1 MYVDFTTYLLE
12 ISIRRPNL
20 VIISSK
26 PCSFSIVFGTYRFLR
41 APFGLSCTFEN
52 VQSLVI
58 KVFSGILGAS
68 VNLCISRKSKEK
80 HDHILKQMFERA
92 RKRNI
97 KFILNE
103 VQYHRSYVKYLGVK
117 FFKGG
122 MLPDLEQIQVTRQL
136 RTQSY
141 KTEL

>member
-1 MYVDFTTYLLE
+1 MDFTTYLLE

-26 PCSFSIVFGTYRFLR
+26 PCSFSIVLGTYRFLS
-41 APFGLSCTFEN
+41 APFGLSSTFEN

-58 KVFSGILGAS
+58 KMFSGILGAS

-92 RKRNI
+92 QKRNI

-103 VQYHRSYVKYLGVK
+103 IQYHRSYVKYLAVK
-117 FFKGG
+117 FFKEG
-122 MLPDLEQIQVTRQL
+122 MLPDIEQI
-136 RTQSY
+136 
-141 KTEL
+141 